1 MVADADGIVP
11 AAGSTGLAAIVFS
24 GDFERVHYALVLATS
39 TAAIGGR
46 ATLFFTG
53 EAVRA
58 LADDGWRLLPGA
70 GGAGGGEIDERYRR
84 SGVAG
89 FAELLDAAVALGVR
103 FIVCEM
109 GLRVVGL
116 SREDLRADVPVEL
129 AGVVTLLADPAA
141 RCLIF
146 I

>member
-1 MVADADGIVP
+1 MSVEAGPADGADI
-11 AAGSTGLAAIVFS
+11 AAVVFS

-39 TAAIGGR
+39 ASAIGGR

-53 EAVRA
+53 EAIRA
-58 LADDGWRLLPGA
+58 LAEDDGWRLLPGT
-70 GGAGGGEIDERYRR
+70 GGAPGREIDEGYRR
-84 SGVAG
+84 RGVAG
-89 FAELLDAAVALGVR
+89 FAELLEAAVALEVR

-109 GLRVVGL
+109 GLRAVGL
-116 SREDLRADVPVEL
+116 TRADLRPDVPVEP

-141 RCLIF
+141 HRLVF